1 MLKILEIARNDG
13 MEQGLE
19 QGLEKGMQ
27 KGMQKGIRQTAKKML
42 VAALEEKLGVVP
54 ARIIDQIRSIDQ
66 HEVLRGLHRQAIKCN
81 SWDALKEN

>member
-1 MLKILEIARNDG
+1 MLKLIEIAINDG
-13 MEQGLE
+13 MK
-19 QGLEKGMQ
+19 KGME
-27 KGMQKGIRQTAKKML
+27 KGMQKGIRQTAKEML

-81 SWDALKEN
+81 SWDAFEGKLKFAIS